1 MALLPAA
8 PSLNSQ
14 TFSSHHHCPCSCP
27 NRGRRKCSL
36 SRTAGLTGRE
46 GQVSWPG
53 LGVFLGVSGTLSQGP
68 DPVTP
73 STTFLEGAGR
83 TGGSSGLPP
92 SDGARAPV
100 VTWSPGSSPNLF
112 LLCASVSPRL
122 LAQASLERALDLA
135 QRVVFVPSP
144 QWTHSSCSSSLRT
157 RMAPE
162 RAEWR
167 SCGPGPGLEETEV
180 VCPGTSCR
188 TPGQQLWGEAAWAR
202 PKPAQQAL
210 DLESSVPGP

>member
-1 MALLPAA
+1 MSSSPGPPAPEPGPPLRGPVALLPAA

-122 LAQASLERALDLA
+122 LAQASLERALDVIWP
-135 QRVVFVPSP
+135 RG
-144 QWTHSSCSSSLRT
+144 WCSSPAHSGLT
-157 RMAPE
+157 AP
-162 RAEWR
+162 A
-167 SCGPGPGLEETEV
+167 L
-180 VCPGTSCR
+180 
-188 TPGQQLWGEAAWAR
+188 
-202 PKPAQQAL
+202 PA
-210 DLESSVPGP
+210 